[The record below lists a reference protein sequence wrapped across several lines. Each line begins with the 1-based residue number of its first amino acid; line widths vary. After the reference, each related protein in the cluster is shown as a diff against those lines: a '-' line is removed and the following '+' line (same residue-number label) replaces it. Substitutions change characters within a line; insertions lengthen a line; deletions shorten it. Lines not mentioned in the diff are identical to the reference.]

1 MLAFFQKQGK
11 NTLEI
16 YCQQAHFFR
25 FKLIDRLQ
33 RSAGQ
38 WVSLPTLVGYT
49 GAYAV
54 HSRVSDARKRGCT
67 IEQRTEVAK
76 DGVRHSFYRLLAP

>member
-1 MLAFFQKQGK
+1 MNDL
-11 NTLEI
+11 
-16 YCQQAHFFR
+16 QATFLFTGGGISQTD
-25 FKLIDRLQ
+25 KLIDRLQ

-54 HSRVSDARKRGCT
+54 HSRVSDARKRGCC